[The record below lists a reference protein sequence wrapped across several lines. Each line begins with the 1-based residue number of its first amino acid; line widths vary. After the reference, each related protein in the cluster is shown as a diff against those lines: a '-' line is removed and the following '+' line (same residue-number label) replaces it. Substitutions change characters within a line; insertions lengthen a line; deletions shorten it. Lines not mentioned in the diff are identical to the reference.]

1 LSINSVNNLN
11 NLKSFISDGLTEN
24 DEHNNKFKY
33 KFDETSKKIIFI
45 TNRLTK
51 NDNDEQNIK
60 NTPISQVEKSVKNL
74 KLKSIRDIIT
84 EKLKKKSMKS
94 ETDVTSYL
102 SLENA
107 PKFDPRSDE
116 EKNKCSENYHDN

>member
-1 LSINSVNNLN
+1 MSINSVNNLN
-11 NLKSFISDGLTEN
+11 SLTSFTSDGLTEN

-33 KFDETSKKIIFI
+33 KFNETSTKIKFI

-51 NDNDEQNIK
+51 NDEQNIK
-60 NTPISQVEKSVKNL
+60 NTHISQVEKSDKNL
-74 KLKSIRDIIT
+74 KLKSIREIIT

-102 SLENA
+102 SLETA
-107 PKFDPRSDE
+107 AKFDPRSDE

>member
-1 LSINSVNNLN
+1 LSINSINNLN
-11 NLKSFISDGLTEN
+11 SLTSFTSDGFTEN

-33 KFDETSKKIIFI
+33 KFNETSTKIKFI

-51 NDNDEQNIK
+51 NDEQNIK
-60 NTPISQVEKSVKNL
+60 NTHVHQVEKSVKNL
-74 KLKSIRDIIT
+74 KLKSIREIIT

-102 SLENA
+102 SLETA
-107 PKFDPRSDE
+107 AKFDPRSDE